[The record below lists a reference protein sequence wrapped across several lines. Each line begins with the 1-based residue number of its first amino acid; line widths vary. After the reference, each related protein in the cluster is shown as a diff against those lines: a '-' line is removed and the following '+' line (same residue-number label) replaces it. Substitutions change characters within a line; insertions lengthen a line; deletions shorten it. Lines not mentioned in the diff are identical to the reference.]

1 MTNVLGTFVKA
12 GTKIVTKI
20 GPKAAIALGVA
31 STGAIGAAGF
41 GVWAL
46 VRHGKKKKQ
55 EKLERAKEGGGITGY
70 IEPEEAE

>member
-1 MTNVLGTFVKA
+1 MTNVIGAFAKA
-12 GTKIVTKI
+12 GAKIVTKI
-20 GPKAAIALGVA
+20 GPKGAIALGVA

-55 EKLERAKEGGGITGY
+55 EKLERAKKGGGIVGY
-70 IEPEEAE
+70 ESEE